1 MTIENY
7 DFYCIDY
14 AKRIVDT
21 LGEEIKKNIFATGE
35 VENAITKGLSVLY
48 NNGVHA
54 FLLFMI
60 WKENSGTRAE
70 RRVYKVVD
78 DLLVGKTDSQS
89 LLRLNEIQLALDEAR
104 EPLEVGKTLSQ
115 NLDNLLFANE
125 LLSRTLSYARYQTKG
140 IG

>member
-7 DFYCIDY
+7 DFYCVDY
-14 AKRIVDT
+14 SKRLVDM
-21 LGEEIKKNIFATGE
+21 LREEIKKNIFAAGE

-54 FLLFMI
+54 FFLFMI
-60 WKENSGTRAE
+60 WKKNSGTRVE
-70 RRVYKVVD
+70 RRVYKVMD
-78 DLLVGKTDSQS
+78 DLLIGKVESQS
-89 LLRLNEIQLALDEAR
+89 LLRLKDIQLALDTATGA
-104 EPLEVGKTLSQ
+104 LEVGKTLSQ

-125 LLSRTLSYARYQTKG
+125 LLSRTLSYARYQAKG